1 MTYVIFFNASEC
13 KFAPP
18 NPLEH
23 MFDNF
28 KAVILTY
35 KTAPIEVR
43 EKVALDE
50 QQARRLL
57 QRLKDALGLSEVLAV
72 STCNRTE
79 VYYSADRSMGREII
93 AQLCLEKNQLPVH
106 ELLPYFHIE
115 DRHEAAVEH
124 LFRVGIGLE
133 SQVVGDLQISHQM
146 KLAYQWSA
154 DEGMAGPFLHRLMH
168 TIFFTNK
175 RVFQETA
182 FRDGAAS
189 VSYAAVEMME
199 ELTAA
204 NNAPTVLVIGLGEI
218 GTDVVR
224 NLKDSRFAKVW
235 LANRT
240 RAKADALAADT
251 AFEVIDFAAWEQYI
265 EQADVVICSVA
276 RETPLIEA
284 AQAAKHHII
293 GKFRYFFD
301 LSVPR
306 SIAPEVEQL
315 PGCVVYNVDDINNR
329 ANEALQRRL
338 AAVPDVERIIGEAM
352 SDFGNWTKEM
362 IVSPVINKLKN
373 MLEQIRKE
381 EIARY
386 MKHLNTEEAEKIEQ
400 ITKNMMQKIIKMP
413 VLQLKA
419 ACKRGEAET
428 LADVLNDLFN
438 LEKVAAE
445 H

>member
-1 MTYVIFFNASEC
+1 
-13 KFAPP
+13 
-18 NPLEH
+18 
-23 MFDNF
+23 MFENF

-35 KTAPIEVR
+35 KTAPIAIR
-43 EKVALDE
+43 EKVALSE
-50 QQARRLL
+50 PQARRLL
-57 QRLKDALGLSEVLAV
+57 QRLKDTLGLSEALVI

-79 VYYSADRSMGREII
+79 IYYSAEQNLGREII
-93 AQLCLEKNQLPVH
+93 AQLCLEKNQLSVH
-106 ELLPYFHIE
+106 ELMPYFIVE
-115 DRHEAAVEH
+115 DRHETTVMH

-133 SQVVGDLQISHQM
+133 SQVVGDLQISHQV
-146 KLAYQWSA
+146 KQAYQWSA

-182 FRDGAAS
+182 FRSGAAS

-199 ELTAA
+199 ELTAG
-204 NNAPTVLVIGLGEI
+204 NHAPTVLVIGLGEI
-218 GTDVVR
+218 GSDVVR
-224 NLKDSRFAKVW
+224 NLKDRRFAKVW

-240 RAKADALAADT
+240 RAKAETLAQDT
-251 AFEVIDFAAWEQYI
+251 AFEVIHFDQWENYLP
-265 EQADVVICSVA
+265 QADVVICSVA
-276 RETPLIEA
+276 TSSPLITA
-284 AQAAKHHII
+284 SAVQPQS
-293 GKFRYFFD
+293 GKFQYFFD
-301 LSVPR
+301 LAVPR
-306 SIAPEVEQL
+306 SIAPEIEQL
-315 PGCVVYNVDDINNR
+315 PGCVIYNIDDIHNR
-329 ANEALQRRL
+329 ANEALQRRI
-338 AAVPDVERIIGEAM
+338 ASIPHVERIIGEAIA
-352 SDFGNWTKEM
+352 DFNNWTKEM

-386 MKHLNTEEAEKIEQ
+386 MKHLDAEEVEKVEQ
-400 ITKNMMQKIIKMP
+400 ITKSMMQKIIKMP

-438 LEKVAAE
+438 LEKIPIE

>member
-1 MTYVIFFNASEC
+1 MSSFLTLPSVILQHRTREN
-13 KFAPP
+13 K
-18 NPLEH
+18 
-23 MFDNF
+23 MFENF

-43 EKVALDE
+43 EKVSLDE

-79 VYYSADRSMGREII
+79 VYYSADRSMGKEII
-93 AQLCLEKNQLPVH
+93 TQLCMEKNQLSVH
-106 ELLPYFHIE
+106 EILPYFHIE
-115 DRHEAAVEH
+115 DTHEAAVKH

-133 SQVVGDLQISHQM
+133 SQVVGDLQVIHQI

-199 ELTAA
+199 KLTAS

-218 GTDVVR
+218 GADVVR

-240 RAKADALAADT
+240 RAKAELIAQDSD
-251 AFEVIDFAAWEQYI
+251 FEVIDFADWERCM
-265 EQADVVICSVA
+265 EQADVVVSSVA
-276 RETPLIEA
+276 KETPLIEA
-284 AQAAKHHII
+284 AQVACYHQT

-315 PGCVVYNVDDINNR
+315 PGCIVYNVDDINNH
-329 ANEALQRRL
+329 ANEALQHRL
-338 AAVPDVERIIGEAM
+338 AAIPDVERIIGEAM
-352 SDFGNWTKEM
+352 SDFSNWTKEM
-362 IVSPVINKLKN
+362 VVSPVINKLKN

-386 MKHLNTEEAEKIEQ
+386 MKHLNAEEAEKIEQ
-400 ITKNMMQKIIKMP
+400 ISKNMMQKIIKMP

-438 LEKVAAE
+438 LEKVRIE
-445 H
+445 N

>member
-1 MTYVIFFNASEC
+1 MSSFLMLPSVILHHRTREN
-13 KFAPP
+13 K
-18 NPLEH
+18 
-23 MFDNF
+23 MFENF

-43 EKVALDE
+43 EKVSLDE

-57 QRLKDALGLSEVLAV
+57 QRLKDALGLSEALAV

-79 VYYSADRSMGREII
+79 VYYSADRSMGKEII

-106 ELLPYFHIE
+106 EILPYFHIE
-115 DRHEAAVEH
+115 DTHEAAVEH

-199 ELTAA
+199 KLTAS

-218 GTDVVR
+218 GADVVR

-240 RAKADALAADT
+240 RAKAEAIAQDSD
-251 AFEVIDFAAWEQYI
+251 FEVIDFADWESYMA
-265 EQADVVICSVA
+265 QADVVVSSVA
-276 RETPLIEA
+276 KETPLIEA
-284 AQAAKHHII
+284 AQVACYHQT

-306 SIAPEVEQL
+306 SIAPEVEQM
-315 PGCVVYNVDDINNR
+315 PGCIVYNVDDINNH

-338 AAVPDVERIIGEAM
+338 AAIPDVERIIGEAM

-362 IVSPVINKLKN
+362 VVSPVINKLKN

-386 MKHLNTEEAEKIEQ
+386 MKHLNAEEAERIEQ
-400 ITKNMMQKIIKMP
+400 ITKNMMQKVIKMP

-438 LEKVAAE
+438 LEKVTIE
-445 H
+445 N

>member
-1 MTYVIFFNASEC
+1 
-13 KFAPP
+13 
-18 NPLEH
+18 
-23 MFDNF
+23 MFENF

-35 KTAPIEVR
+35 KIAPIEVR

-50 QQARRLL
+50 QEARRLL
-57 QRLKDALGLSEVLAV
+57 QRLKDTLGLAEALAV

-79 VYYSADRSMGREII
+79 IYYSAEQSLSKEVI
-93 AQLCLEKNQLPVH
+93 AQLCLEKQLLSMQ
-106 ELLPYFHIE
+106 EILPYFRII
-115 DRHEAAVEH
+115 DTHEEAVEH

-146 KLAYQWSA
+146 KMAYQWAA

-168 TIFFTNK
+168 TLFFTNK

-182 FRDGAAS
+182 FRTGAAS

-204 NNAPTVLVIGLGEI
+204 NNAPAVLVIGLGQI

-224 NLKDSRFAKVW
+224 NLKDARFAKVW

-240 RAKADALAADT
+240 RAKAEEIAQGTD
-251 AFEVIDFAAWEQYI
+251 FEVIDFAEWERYMK
-265 EQADVVICSVA
+265 QADVVISSVA
-276 RETPLIEA
+276 KDTPLIEA
-284 AQAAKHHII
+284 QQVARCHQA

-315 PGCVVYNVDDINNR
+315 PGCIVYNVDDINNR

-338 AAVPDVERIIGEAM
+338 AAVPDVERIISQAM
-352 SDFGNWTKEM
+352 SEFNSWTKEM

-386 MKHLNTEEAEKIEQ
+386 MKHLNADEVEKVEQ
-400 ITKNMMQKIIKMP
+400 ITKSMMQKVIKMP

-438 LEKVAAE
+438 LEKVAVDN
-445 H
+445 

>member
-1 MTYVIFFNASEC
+1 
-13 KFAPP
+13 
-18 NPLEH
+18 
-23 MFDNF
+23 MFENF

-50 QQARRLL
+50 QQARKLL
-57 QRLKDALGLSEVLAV
+57 QRLKDILGLSEALVV

-79 VYYSADRSMGREII
+79 VYYSADQSMGREVVT
-93 AQLCLEKNQLPVH
+93 QLCLEKNHLSIGDI
-106 ELLPYFHIE
+106 LPYFRIVDTH
-115 DRHEAAVEH
+115 AMAVEH

-133 SQVVGDLQISHQM
+133 SQVVGDLQIIHQM
-146 KLAYQWSA
+146 KMAYQWSA

-199 ELTAA
+199 ELTAT
-204 NNAPTVLVIGLGEI
+204 NSAPSALVIGLGEI
-218 GTDVVR
+218 GADVVR
-224 NLKDSRFAKVW
+224 NLKDSHFGKVW

-240 RAKADALAADT
+240 RAKAEALAQNTD
-251 AFEVIDFAAWEQYI
+251 FEVVDFADWENYMAL
-265 EQADVVICSVA
+265 ADVVICSVA
-276 RETPLIEA
+276 KETPLIEA
-284 AQAAKHHII
+284 AQVARHHQA

-315 PGCVVYNVDDINNR
+315 TGCIVYNVDDINNR

-338 AAVPDVERIIGEAM
+338 AAIPDVERIIGEAIGE
-352 SDFGNWTKEM
+352 FGNWTKEM
-362 IVSPVINKLKN
+362 VVSPVINKLKN

-386 MKHLNTEEAEKIEQ
+386 MKHLNAEETEKIEQ

-438 LEKVAAE
+438 LEKVAIE
-445 H
+445 S

>member
-1 MTYVIFFNASEC
+1 
-13 KFAPP
+13 
-18 NPLEH
+18 
-23 MFDNF
+23 MFENF

-43 EKVALDE
+43 EKVSLDE
-50 QQARRLL
+50 RQARRLL
-57 QRLKDALGLSEVLAV
+57 QRLKEYLGLSEALAV

-79 VYYSADRSMGREII
+79 IYYSSEQSLGKEII
-93 AQLCLEKNQLPVH
+93 AQLCLEKQQLPVQQV
-106 ELLPYFHIE
+106 LPYFIIE

-124 LFRVGIGLE
+124 LFRVGVGLE
-133 SQVVGDLQISHQM
+133 SQVVGDLQISHQI
-146 KLAYQWSA
+146 KLAYQWAA

-182 FRDGAAS
+182 FRSGAAS

-199 ELTAA
+199 GLTAA
-204 NNAPTVLVIGLGEI
+204 CQAPKVLVIGLGEI
-218 GTDVVR
+218 GADVVR
-224 NLKDSRFAKVW
+224 NLKEARFARVW

-240 RAKADALAADT
+240 RAKAEALAQGTD
-251 AFEVIDFAAWEQYI
+251 FEVIDFSEWQDRI
-265 EQADVVICSVA
+265 GQADVVICSVA
-276 RETPLIEA
+276 KETPLITSA
-284 AQAAKHHII
+284 AVEPHLHA

-301 LSVPR
+301 LAVPR
-306 SIAPEVEQL
+306 SISAEIERL
-315 PGCVVYNVDDINNR
+315 PGCIVYNVDDINNR

-338 AAVPDVERIIGEAM
+338 AAIPHVERIVGEAIADF
-352 SDFGNWTKEM
+352 SDWTKEM
-362 IVSPVINKLKN
+362 VVSPVINKLKN

-386 MKHLNTEEAEKIEQ
+386 MKHLSADEMQKVEQ

-438 LEKVAAE
+438 LEKVSVGR
-445 H
+445 

>member
-1 MTYVIFFNASEC
+1 
-13 KFAPP
+13 
-18 NPLEH
+18 
-23 MFDNF
+23 MFENF

-35 KTAPIEVR
+35 KNAPIEVR

-50 QQARRLL
+50 RQARRLL
-57 QRLKDALGLSEVLAV
+57 QRLKDALGLSEALVV

-79 VYYSADRSMGREII
+79 VYYSAEQSMGKEVI
-93 AQLCLEKNQLPVH
+93 AQLCLEKNQLPVY
-106 ELLPYFHIE
+106 EILPYFHIE
-115 DRHEAAVEH
+115 DTHEAAVKH

-146 KLAYQWSA
+146 KLAYQRSA

-199 ELTAA
+199 ELTMA
-204 NNAPTVLVIGLGEI
+204 NQAPTVLVIGLGEI
-218 GTDVVR
+218 GADVVR
-224 NLKDSRFAKVW
+224 NLKDARFSKVW

-240 RAKADALAADT
+240 RTKAEAIT
-251 AFEVIDFAAWEQYI
+251 QGTCFEVIDFADWERYLA
-265 EQADVVICSVA
+265 QADVIVCSVA
-276 RETPLIEA
+276 KDTPLIMAE
-284 AQAAKHHII
+284 QVAKHHTI

-315 PGCVVYNVDDINNR
+315 PGNIVYNIDDINNR

-338 AAVPDVERIIGEAM
+338 AAVPHVEQIIDEAIAEF
-352 SDFGNWTKEM
+352 SNWTKEM

-438 LEKVAAE
+438 LEKVVVE
-445 H
+445 K